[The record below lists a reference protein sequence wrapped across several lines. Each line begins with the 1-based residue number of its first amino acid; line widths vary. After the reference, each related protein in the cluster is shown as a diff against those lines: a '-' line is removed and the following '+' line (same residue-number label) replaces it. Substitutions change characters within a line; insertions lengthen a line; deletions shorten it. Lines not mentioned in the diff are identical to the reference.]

1 MSSYQIGG
9 AAVTHNCITGGDDHF
24 YPQLKEAIRRAVKIE
39 FNVSFLMTSG
49 VRLLLEDFQ
58 AATAAGVPM
67 TILCANYLNIT
78 QPEALFLLKDALGD
92 RLDLRFYNVPNQ
104 SFHAKA
110 YFFSYPDYEEVFVGS
125 SNLSRSA
132 LTSGIEWNYRI
143 DGRTSPDDC
152 ACFRQSFETL
162 LEQDSIPID
171 DRELKRYAKQWV
183 RPKIYN
189 QLEAFDTA
197 DAPDDETPDITDRVA
212 QPRAGYA
219 VDGVEPI
226 PPAPLIAFPQP
237 TGAQVEA
244 LYALKNFR
252 REGLDKGLVVAA
264 TGIGKTFL
272 AAFDSRDYARILFVA
287 HRDEILSQAAHTFA
301 CVRPALRAGHF
312 DGSRKDTDAD
322 IIFASVQ
329 TLGNPD
335 YLCDHYFAP
344 DAFDYIIIDEFH
356 HAVSGCYQNILDYF
370 TPRFLLGLTATPERL
385 DNADVFALCDYNVVY
400 EVRLKEA
407 INRGWLTPF
416 RYYGIYDELDYG
428 QVDFKNGQY
437 DSTQLAQ
444 LASVNRR
451 GDLIFKH
458 YGKYDSRR
466 ALGFCINRRHALYM
480 ADYFRARGI
489 ACCAVIS
496 GTAPAD
502 LQALVCDRESAVKK
516 LKTGELQVIFS
527 VDMFNE
533 GLDIPEL
540 DMVLFLRPTQSPV
553 VFLQQLG
560 RGLRKSRGK
569 THVKV
574 LDFIGN
580 YKKANLVPFFLTG
593 TAPPES
599 GGRRG
604 YALPGETDYPV
615 DCLVDFD
622 FKLID
627 LFKKMAADQKK
638 LGDRIGDEFFRIADL
653 LGHRPLRR
661 DFYIHLDE
669 TLYRQI
675 RSKKE
680 LNPFRDYLG
689 FLDAIGQTTA
699 AEKDLLGSFGH
710 RFLCTIENTAM
721 AKTYKMPV
729 LLAFYN
735 DGDIKLEIDDEDL
748 YRSFKAFYEKGSN
761 RIDLLRDKAT
771 AGAMSW
777 GKKEYVSLARRNPL
791 HFLARTDGE
800 FFYQDGERFCLA
812 PQLGAFATN
821 PAFVKHFKDIIDYR
835 TKRFY
840 KERLEKL
847 EIQEQAAE
855 TTV

>member
-1 MSSYQIGG
+1 MASYQIGG
-9 AAVTHNCITGGDDHF
+9 AAVNHNCITGGNDHF
-24 YPQLKEAIRRAVKIE
+24 HPQLRDAIRRAVKIE
-39 FNVSFLMTSG
+39 FNVSFLMVSG
-49 VRLLLEDFQ
+49 VRLIREDL
-58 AATAAGVPM
+58 AAAAAAGVPI

-78 QPEALFLLKDALGD
+78 QPEALYLLKDDLGE

-110 YFFSYPDYEEVFVGS
+110 YFFTYPDYEEVFVGS
-125 SNLSRSA
+125 SNLSKSA

-143 DGRTSPDDC
+143 DSRSHPGDC
-152 ACFRQSFETL
+152 SCFRQSFETL
-162 LEQDSIPID
+162 LANYSRMID
-171 DRELKRYAKQWV
+171 DAELKKYSKQWV
-183 RPKIYN
+183 CPKII
-189 QLEAFDTA
+189 QQIEESEAASAAATDPA
-197 DAPDDETPDITDRVA
+197 EDSDRVA
-212 QPRAGYA
+212 QDQAGYA
-219 VDGVEPI
+219 VDGADPL
-226 PPAPLIAFPQP
+226 PPAPLIVFPQP

-244 LYALKNFR
+244 LYALKQFR
-252 REGLDKGLVVAA
+252 REGLDKGLIVAA

-272 AAFDSRDYARILFVA
+272 AAFDSGDFSRILFVA
-287 HRDEILSQAAHTFA
+287 HRDEILSQAEYSFK
-301 CVRPALRAGHF
+301 CVRCELSAGHF
-312 DGSRKDTDAD
+312 NGARKDTGAD

-329 TLGNPD
+329 TLGNPA
-335 YLCDHYFAP
+335 YLEDGPFAP

-356 HAVSGCYQNILDYF
+356 HAVSDYYQNIIDYF
-370 TPRFLLGLTATPERL
+370 KPKFLLGLTATPERL

-407 INRGWLTPF
+407 INKGWLVPF
-416 RYYGIYDELDYG
+416 RYYGIYDDLDYD
-428 QVDFKNGQY
+428 QVDYRKGQY
-437 DSTQLAQ
+437 DPEQLGQ

-451 GDLIFKH
+451 GNLIFKH
-458 YGKYDSRR
+458 YAKYQSRR
-466 ALGFCINRRHALYM
+466 ALGFCINRHHALYM
-480 ADYFRARGI
+480 TAYFRAQGI
-489 ACCAVIS
+489 PCCAVIS

-502 LQALVCDRESAVKK
+502 QQALVGDRDSAVKK
-516 LKTGELQVIFS
+516 LKTGELAVIFS

-540 DMVLFLRPTQSPV
+540 DMVLFLRPTQSPI

-599 GGRRG
+599 GRRG
-604 YALPGETDYPV
+604 YALPGETDYPE

-638 LGDRIGDEFFRIADL
+638 LKDRVSDEFFRIADL
-653 LGHRPLRR
+653 LGRRPLRR

-680 LNPFRDYLG
+680 LNVFRDYLD
-689 FLDAIGQTTA
+689 FLEAIGQTTP
-699 AEKDLLGSFGH
+699 AEKELLGSFGH
-710 RFLCTIENTAM
+710 QFLINIENTAM

-735 DGDIKLEIDDEDL
+735 DGDIKLDIDEDDL
-748 YRSFKAFYEKGSN
+748 YRSFKVFYEKGSN

-771 AGAMSW
+771 AGAMDW
-777 GKKEYVSLARRNPL
+777 GKREHVSLANRNPV
-791 HFLARTDGE
+791 HFLAQTAGE
-800 FFYQDGERFCLA
+800 FFYQEDERFCLA
-812 PQLGAFATN
+812 PELGEFVTN
-821 PAFVKHFKDIIDYR
+821 PTFVEHFKDIIDYR

-847 EIQEQAAE
+847 EAREQAAE
-855 TTV
+855 TTI

>member
-1 MSSYQIGG
+1 MASYQIGG
-9 AAVTHNCITGGDDHF
+9 AAVNHNCITGGNDHF
-24 YPQLKEAIRRAVKIE
+24 HPQLRDAIRRAVKIE
-39 FNVSFLMTSG
+39 FNVSFLMVSG
-49 VRLLLEDFQ
+49 VRLIREDLQ
-58 AATAAGVPM
+58 AAAAAGVPI

-78 QPEALFLLKDALGD
+78 QPEALYLLKDALGE
-92 RLDLRFYNVPNQ
+92 RLDLRFFNVPNQ

-110 YFFSYPDYEEVFVGS
+110 YFFTYPDYEEVFVGS

-162 LEQDSIPID
+162 LNQHSIPID
-171 DRELKRYAKQWV
+171 DRELKRYARQWV

-197 DAPDDETPDITDRVA
+197 DAPGDETPDITDRVA

-219 VDGVEPI
+219 VDGVEPM

-244 LYALKNFR
+244 LYALKQFR
-252 REGLDKGLVVAA
+252 REGLDKGLIVAA

-272 AAFDSRDYARILFVA
+272 AAFDSADFSRILFVA

-301 CVRPALRAGHF
+301 CVRPELSAGHF
-312 DGSRKDTDAD
+312 DGSRKDSTGAV
-322 IIFASVQ
+322 IFASVQ

-335 YLCDHYFAP
+335 YLCDRYFSP

-356 HAVSGCYQNILDYF
+356 HAVSGCYQNIIDYF

-416 RYYGIYDELDYG
+416 RYYGIYDELDYD
-428 QVDFKNGQY
+428 QVDFRNGQY
-437 DSTQLAQ
+437 DSNQLAQ

-451 GDLIFKH
+451 GRLIFEH
-458 YGKYDSRR
+458 YSKYGSRR

-480 ADYFRARGI
+480 ADYFRAQGI
-489 ACCAVIS
+489 PCCAVIS
-496 GTAPAD
+496 GTVPANQ
-502 LQALVCDRESAVKK
+502 QALVCDRESAIKK
-516 LKTGELQVIFS
+516 LKTGELAVIFS

-540 DMVLFLRPTQSPV
+540 DMVLFLRPTQSPI

-593 TAPPES
+593 TTPPES
-599 GGRRG
+599 GGCRG
-604 YALPGETDYPV
+604 YALPGETDYPE

-638 LGDRIGDEFFRIADL
+638 LGDRVSDEFFRIADV

-675 RSKKE
+675 RTKKE

-689 FLDAIGQTTA
+689 FLDVLNQTTP

-710 RFLCTIENTAM
+710 QFLCNIENTAM

-735 DGDIKLEIDDEDL
+735 DGDIKLAVSEDDL

-771 AGAMSW
+771 AGAIDW
-777 GKKEYVSLARRNPL
+777 GKREYVSLARRNPV
-791 HFLARTDGE
+791 HFLAQTAGE
-800 FFYQDGERFCLA
+800 FFFQADERFCLA
-812 PQLGAFATN
+812 PELESFVTN
-821 PAFVKHFKDIIDYR
+821 PAFVKQFKDIIDYR

-847 EIQEQAAE
+847 ETSLTGDPHE
-855 TTV
+855 